1 MGTLYEYLLD
11 NYKENEPIFLAD
23 LQVDGMTR
31 TNVRQQIKKLT
42 DTGKVKRFDNGIYF
56 LPQKTI
62 FKSGSQLAPEKVLE
76 CKYLRDKD
84 ERCGYVSGL
93 MFFNQMGLTTQVPM
107 MYEVVSNKA
116 TNDYRETSLAKSRVI
131 VRKPKVPVTEKNYK
145 ALQFLDMLKDVDV
158 YSEVTG
164 KPLQDRL
171 YRYMDDAN
179 LSISEMEPYFAYYPD
194 KLYKNLVE
202 TRVIYKDMEE
212 EILLEKKR
220 GMAYKKLSLF

>member
-1 MGTLYEYLLD
+1 METLYEYLLD

-56 LPQKTI
+56 LPKKTI

-93 MFFNQMGLTTQVPM
+93 IFFNQMGLTTQVPM

-116 TNDYRETSLAKSRVI
+116 TSDYRETSLAKSRVI

-202 TRVIYKDMEE
+202 TRVIYNG
-212 EILLEKKR
+212 LL
-220 GMAYKKLSLF
+220 AQ

>member
-1 MGTLYEYLLD
+1 METLYEYLLD

-42 DTGKVKRFDNGIYF
+42 DTGKVKSFDNGIYF
-56 LPQKTI
+56 LPKKTI

-202 TRVIYKDMEE
+202 TRVIYNG
-212 EILLEKKR
+212 LL
-220 GMAYKKLSLF
+220 AQ

>member
-1 MGTLYEYLLD
+1 METLYEYLLD

-56 LPQKTI
+56 LPKKTI

-76 CKYLRDKD
+76 CKYLRDRD

-202 TRVIYKDMEE
+202 TRVIYNG
-212 EILLEKKR
+212 LL
-220 GMAYKKLSLF
+220 AQ

>member
-1 MGTLYEYLLD
+1 METLYEYLLD

-56 LPQKTI
+56 LPKNTI

-202 TRVIYKDMEE
+202 TRVIYNG
-212 EILLEKKR
+212 LL
-220 GMAYKKLSLF
+220 AQ

>member
-1 MGTLYEYLLD
+1 METLYEYLLD

-56 LPQKTI
+56 LPKKTI

-179 LSISEMEPYFAYYPD
+179 LSISEMEPYFSYYPD

-202 TRVIYKDMEE
+202 TRVIYNG
-212 EILLEKKR
+212 LL
-220 GMAYKKLSLF
+220 AQ

>member
-1 MGTLYEYLLD
+1 METLYEYLLD

-56 LPQKTI
+56 LPKKTI

-107 MYEVVSNKA
+107 LYEVVSNKA

-202 TRVIYKDMEE
+202 TRVIYNG
-212 EILLEKKR
+212 LL
-220 GMAYKKLSLF
+220 AQ

>member
-1 MGTLYEYLLD
+1 METLYEYLLD

-56 LPQKTI
+56 LPKKTI

-145 ALQFLDMLKDVDV
+145 ALQFLDMLKDVNV

-164 KPLQDRL
+164 KPLQ
-171 YRYMDDAN
+171 
-179 LSISEMEPYFAYYPD
+179 
-194 KLYKNLVE
+194 
-202 TRVIYKDMEE
+202 
-212 EILLEKKR
+212 
-220 GMAYKKLSLF
+220 

>member
-1 MGTLYEYLLD
+1 METLYEYLLD

-42 DTGKVKRFDNGIYF
+42 DTGKVKRFGNGIYF
-56 LPQKTI
+56 LPKKTI

>member
-1 MGTLYEYLLD
+1 MIHDVVTGGSMETLYEYLLD
-11 NYKENEPIFLAD
+11 NYKENEPIFLVD
-23 LQVDGMTR
+23 IQIDGMTR
-31 TNVRQQIKKLT
+31 TNVRQQIKKLA

-56 LPQKTI
+56 LPKKTI

-84 ERCGYVSGL
+84 KRCGYVSGL

-145 ALQFLDMLKDVDV
+145 ELQFLDMLKDVDV

-164 KPLQDRL
+164 KQLQDRL

-179 LSISEMEPYFAYYPD
+179 LSISEMEPYFSYYPD

-202 TRVIYKDMEE
+202 TRVIYNG
-212 EILLEKKR
+212 LL
-220 GMAYKKLSLF
+220 AQ

>member
-1 MGTLYEYLLD
+1 MQTLYEYLLD
-11 NYKENEPIFLAD
+11 NYKENEPIFLTDIQIA
-23 LQVDGMTR
+23 GMTR
-31 TNVRQQIKKLT
+31 INVRQRIKKLA
-42 DTGKVKRFDNGIYF
+42 DAGKVKRFDNGIYF

-84 ERCGYVSGL
+84 KRCGYVSGL

-107 MYEVVSNKA
+107 LYEVVSNKA
-116 TNDYRETSLAKSRVI
+116 TNDYRETSLAKFRVI

-171 YRYMDDAN
+171 YCYMEDAN
-179 LSISEMEPYFAYYPD
+179 LSISEMEQYFAYYPD

-202 TRVIYKDMEE
+202 TRVIYNG
-212 EILLEKKR
+212 LL
-220 GMAYKKLSLF
+220 AQ

>member
-1 MGTLYEYLLD
+1 MLRQEESVESLYENLLD
-11 NYKENEPIFLAD
+11 NYKENEPIFLVD

-56 LPQKTI
+56 LPKKTI

-93 MFFNQMGLTTQVPM
+93 IFFNQMGLTTQVPM

-116 TNDYRETSLAKSRVI
+116 TSDYRETSLAKSRVI

-179 LSISEMEPYFAYYPD
+179 LSISEIEPYFAYYPD

-212 EILLEKKR
+212 EILLEK
-220 GMAYKKLSLF
+220 S

>member
-1 MGTLYEYLLD
+1 METLYEYLLD
-11 NYKENEPIFLAD
+11 NYKENEPIFLVD
-23 LQVDGMTR
+23 IQIDGMTR
-31 TNVRQQIKKLT
+31 TNVRQQIKKLA

-56 LPQKTI
+56 LPKKAI

-84 ERCGYVSGL
+84 KRCGYVSGL
-93 MFFNQMGLTTQVPM
+93 MFFNQMGLTTQIPM

-145 ALQFLDMLKDVDV
+145 MLQFLDMLKDVDV

-164 KPLQDRL
+164 KQLQDRL

-179 LSISEMEPYFAYYPD
+179 LSISEMEPYFSYYPD

-202 TRVIYKDMEE
+202 TRVIYNG
-212 EILLEKKR
+212 LL
-220 GMAYKKLSLF
+220 AQ

>member
-1 MGTLYEYLLD
+1 METLYEYLLD
-11 NYKENEPIFLAD
+11 NYKENEPIFLVD

>member
-1 MGTLYEYLLD
+1 METLYEYLLD

-56 LPQKTI
+56 LPKKTI

-107 MYEVVSNKA
+107 MYGVVSNKA

-158 YSEVTG
+158 YSELTG

-202 TRVIYKDMEE
+202 TRVIYNG
-212 EILLEKKR
+212 LL
-220 GMAYKKLSLF
+220 AQ

>member
-1 MGTLYEYLLD
+1 METLYEYLLD

-56 LPQKTI
+56 LPKKTI

-76 CKYLRDKD
+76 GKYLRDKD

-202 TRVIYKDMEE
+202 TRVIYNG
-212 EILLEKKR
+212 LL
-220 GMAYKKLSLF
+220 AQ